1 MKFSCSRHLSA
12 SLVALLF
19 LIVLSPDIAHAQAA
33 GGGGALFSSGTNFLQ
48 ALQDL
53 LTNTWVRIIGV
64 IAVAVLGIAWMV
76 GRVSFVW
83 AASVTCGLVI
93 AFSAAA
99 IVGSVEG
106 VI

>member
-1 MKFSCSRHLSA
+1 MKFSCSRHMSA

-19 LIVLSPDIAHAQAA
+19 LIVLSPDIAHAA
-33 GGGGALFSSGTNFLQ
+33 GGGALFSSGTNFLQ

-64 IAVAVLGIAWMV
+64 ISVAILGIAWMV

-83 AASVTCGLVI
+83 AASVIGGLVI